1 MIWLNPATELSFEYY
16 LSYLRRGN
24 LDSILSAIGQQFQPT
39 IQSLMMV
46 GMEVTFLSY
55 FDHDPEYHQI
65 YQDLPS
71 VAGSV
76 YAINIPLHIPD
87 VGGASTYIGDREF
100 GEPIS
105 HHYNRGVIRGSDT
118 SHGTAECDYRPTED
132 VRISLTLYVADLNDD
147 NVADIVQE
155 NTALWPTEG
164 DFEWYESQKERM
176 WTRSQG
182 VTGSTSKGSLRGNER
197 SLTND
202 LGRDRSYI
210 VEDMRDDC
218 ESLLNRDVSASAGT
232 KTTFCNDGRSSTMEQ
247 RLDCAKTCGIY
258 MDQDVYVMTL
268 EVLKNKDYEALEQMH
283 NLQRTNYEYHSS
295 ASLTP
300 PVLPPGYKFVYEN
313 DPALTHVPEDEDG
326 KYLSAD
332 VEPNFLVPKDNEVN
346 VGELFPL
353 YYRDTRTRVKNDEA
367 YGIALPPQLLK
378 EFQAYV
384 ERNGM
389 LRHARKLIYEEEP
402 FGNNEHRLYQLD
414 DGMIWGCK
422 FYASCEIA
430 S

>member
-1 MIWLNPATELSFEYY
+1 MDMIWLNPATELSFEYY

-24 LDSILSAIGQQFQPT
+24 LDMILSSIGKQFQPS

-76 YAINIPLHIPD
+76 YAVNIPLHIPD
-87 VGGASTYIGDREF
+87 MGASTYIGDREF

-105 HHYNRGVIRGSDT
+105 HHYNRGLIRGSDS
-118 SHGTAECDYRPTED
+118 SHGTAECDYRPSQD
-132 VRISLTLYVADLNDD
+132 VRISLTIYVADLNDD
-147 NVADIVQE
+147 NIADIVQE

-164 DFEWYESQKERM
+164 DFDWYESQKKRM
-176 WTRSQG
+176 WTNAKSQG
-182 VTGSTSKGSLRGNER
+182 QGSKDNLRGNSR

-210 VEDMRDDC
+210 AEDMRDDC
-218 ESLLNRDVSASAGT
+218 ESLLKREVGAEI
-232 KTTFCNDGRSSTMEQ
+232 TFCNDGRLSTMEQ
-247 RLDCAKTCGIY
+247 RLDCAKTCGVY
-258 MDQDVYVMTL
+258 MDEDLYAMTL
-268 EVLKNKDYEALEQMH
+268 EALKNKDHKALEQMH
-283 NLQRTNYEYHSS
+283 NLQRSNYEYHSS
-295 ASLTP
+295 AT
-300 PVLPPGYKFVYEN
+300 PVLPPGHKFIYEN
-313 DPALTHVPEDEDG
+313 DPELTHVPEDEDD
-326 KYLSAD
+326 KYVSTD
-332 VEPNFLVPKDNEVN
+332 VEPNFLVPKENEVE

-353 YYRDTRTRVKNDEA
+353 YYRDTRHRVKNDEA
-367 YGIALPPQLLK
+367 YGIALPPQLLQ

-389 LRHARKLIYEEEP
+389 LRHARRLIYEEEP
-402 FGNNEHRLYQLD
+402 FGNNEHRLYKLD
-414 DGMIWGCK
+414 DGMTWGCK
-422 FYASCEIA
+422 FYACRG
-430 S
+430 